1 VLELDGSPAV
11 TRESASRAP
20 WPREW
25 NSRCRRS
32 VRADQAENRGPV
44 GALAATQVPSA
55 TFTDAII
62 ADVHRIDHACIG
74 ARNIYDGFERLR
86 DETGFDSYDGGW
98 NPGMGVGQRI
108 VPLGSKTYIEINSVV
123 DRDMA
128 LTHFHGRWYEA
139 VLSDAEREDRFMGW
153 VIATD
158 SIDELNAIGERLG
171 LEIAHEGKW
180 VDGKET
186 AWKRRRPNGKSHRNE
201 NVPDDRHHG
210 WPRGLPM
217 FMHWPAENQ
226 GDHPDLIPEALG
238 VAHRGPTPRGIAW
251 VEVGDEKLT
260 RQWLGPV
267 IDDLDVRFVD
277 GPAGLYALA
286 VSTDAG
292 EVVIRRKPAP
302 LKFAASYNP

>member
-1 VLELDGSPAV
+1 
-11 TRESASRAP
+11 
-20 WPREW
+20 
-25 NSRCRRS
+25 
-32 VRADQAENRGPV
+32 
-44 GALAATQVPSA
+44 
-55 TFTDAII
+55 
-62 ADVHRIDHACIG
+62 VHRIDHACIG

-108 VPLGSKTYIEINSVV
+108 VPLGAKTYIEINSVV

-139 VLSDAEREDRFMGW
+139 VMSDAGRKDRFMGW

-158 SIDELNAIGERLG
+158 SMDELNAIGERLG
-171 LEIAHEGKW
+171 LEVAHEGKW

-186 AWKRRRPNGKSHRNE
+186 AWKRRRPNGKSHRNQ

-217 FMHWPAENQ
+217 FMHWPGENE
-226 GDHPDLIPEALG
+226 GDHPDLIPEAQA
-238 VAHRGPTPRGIAW
+238 VEHRGAAPRGIAW

-260 RQWLGPV
+260 RDWLGPV
-267 IDDLDVRFVD
+267 IEDLDVRFVD
-277 GPAGLYALA
+277 GPAGLYALGVA
-286 VSTDAG
+286 TEAG
-292 EVVIRRKPAP
+292 EVVIRRTPVP
-302 LKFAASYNP
+302 LKFAASYQP